1 MKGKEDFIPP
11 PKTDDRVYKCLQWKL
26 EPSLN
31 LMPRVGQTE
40 AFGIDKLL
48 TILGINQ
55 AKTTIPKW
63 IQRGLMDNANE
74 LIIKLIKAY
83 MKILPNNLDS

>member
-1 MKGKEDFIPP
+1 
-11 PKTDDRVYKCLQWKL
+11 
-26 EPSLN
+26 
-31 LMPRVGQTE
+31 MPRVGQTE